1 MRING
6 NVSQEI
12 CDPGNFTAIAS
23 IISTMSSQTLRA
35 LLTSMRPKQWLKNTL
50 IFTAL
55 VFDEKLLDTQA
66 FLITLFGF
74 ILFCLISSSVYLL
87 NDMTDIEADRQHPQK
102 RDRPIASGDLPL
114 PVARWTVIVL
124 LLTSFPL
131 AYFLSPGFCIILL
144 LYFVLNLSYSRWLK
158 HIVIV
163 DVFVLASFYV
173 LRVVSGL
180 TLIEV
185 ARFSPWL
192 YVVTTLLALY
202 IGLGKRRAEM
212 TLLSGDAHTHRR
224 VLGGY
229 TVPLLDQYITIVS
242 ATTVVAYSLYTFSAP
257 NLPDNYAMMLTIP
270 FAIYGILRYLYLVQT
285 NQGGGAPEEELFTD
299 RPLQITIVLWGLAVL
314 FILYLF

>member
-1 MRING
+1 MKI
-6 NVSQEI
+6 
-12 CDPGNFTAIAS
+12 
-23 IISTMSSQTLRA
+23 QTFKA
-35 LLTSMRPKQWLKNTL
+35 LLKSMRPQQWLKNTL

-66 FLITLFGF
+66 VLITSLGF
-74 ILFCLISSSVYLL
+74 LLFCFVSSSVYLL
-87 NDMTDIEADRQHPQK
+87 NDTTDVEADRQHPKK
-102 RDRPIASGDLPL
+102 RNRPIASGALPISL
-114 PVARWTVIVL
+114 AQWVVVLFLVI
-124 LLTSFPL
+124 SFPL
-131 AYFLSPGFCIILL
+131 AYLLSPGFCIILL
-144 LYFVLNLSYSRWLK
+144 LYLVLNLSYSRWLK

-185 ARFSPWL
+185 TRFSPWL

-202 IGLGKRRAEM
+202 IGLGKRRAELS
-212 TLLSGDAHTHRR
+212 LLSDEAHIHRR

-229 TVPLLDQYITIVS
+229 TIPLLDQYITIVS

-257 NLPDNYAMMLTIP
+257 NLPANHAMMLTIP

-299 RPLQITIVLWGLAVL
+299 RPLQITIIFWGLAVL
-314 FILYLF
+314 LILYLF